1 MKPSIQ
7 EQIDHYT
14 NQVTI
19 YLSYEYTDEP
29 TLKFMIE
36 RLNKLVNESQAL
48 EYKYHNFT
56 YMTSITN
63 ELNNEINENI
73 KRYNHLFNYG
83 MLTRSEA
90 QFSYLNF
97 LTLKFIP
104 SIAFNIYTNT
114 TASFI

>member
-14 NQVTI
+14 NQVAI
-19 YLSYEYTDEP
+19 YLSYEHTDEP
-29 TLKFMIE
+29 TLKFMIN
-36 RLNKLVNESQAL
+36 RLNKLVTESQAY
-48 EYKYHNFT
+48 EYKFHDFT
-56 YMTSITN
+56 YMASVTN

-73 KRYNHLFNYG
+73 KRYNHLYQYG
-83 MLTRSEA
+83 LLTRAEA

-97 LTLKFIP
+97 LTIKFIH

-114 TASFI
+114 SVSFI

>member
-14 NQVTI
+14 NQVAI

-29 TLKFMIE
+29 TLKYMIE
-36 RLNKLVNESQAL
+36 RLNKLVNEAQAL
-48 EYKYHNFT
+48 EYKFHDFT

-63 ELNNEINENI
+63 DLNIELNANI
-73 KRYNHLFNYG
+73 KRYNHLFTYG
-83 MLTRSEA
+83 LLTRSEA

-97 LTLKFIP
+97 LTLKFIH
-104 SIAFNIYTNT
+104 SIAFTIYTNT
-114 TASFI
+114 SVSFI

>member
-7 EQIDHYT
+7 EQIEHYT
-14 NQVTI
+14 NQVSI

-48 EYKYHNFT
+48 EYKPHNFT
-56 YMTSITN
+56 YMASVTN
-63 ELNNEINENI
+63 ELNNEINANI
-73 KRYNHLFNYG
+73 KRFNHLYQYG
-83 MLTRSEA
+83 MITRSEA

-97 LTLKFIP
+97 LTLKFIH
-104 SIAFNIYTNT
+104 SIAFTIYTNT
-114 TASFI
+114 SVSFI

>member
-7 EQIDHYT
+7 EQIEHYT
-14 NQVTI
+14 NQVSI

-36 RLNKLVNESQAL
+36 RLNKLVNELKAF
-48 EYKYHNFT
+48 ECKYHNFT
-56 YMTSITN
+56 YMASITN

-73 KRYNHLFNYG
+73 KRYNHLYQYG
-83 MLTRSEA
+83 LLTRSET

-97 LTLKFIP
+97 LTLKFIH

-114 TASFI
+114 SVSFI